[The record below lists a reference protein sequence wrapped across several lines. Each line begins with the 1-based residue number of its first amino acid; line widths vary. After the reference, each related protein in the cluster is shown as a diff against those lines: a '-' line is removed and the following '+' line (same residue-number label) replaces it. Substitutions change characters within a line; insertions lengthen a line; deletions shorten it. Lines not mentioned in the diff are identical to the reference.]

1 MSLFKNYKILQ
12 INSLFFLKKL
22 AFIILCFYIS
32 ELKAQNI
39 DKVSVFL
46 KKGSTILIGKK
57 KITAFNDTI
66 VMVPKSK
73 SFKIRNVLD
82 YHSEVFYDSL
92 KTKAARNKF
101 TNELYNIF
109 ITRKQTDA
117 ERLNIKTIKAESEF
131 TNYKGKIIRSIKI
144 KRLEPF
150 GTSVFDTSIT
160 AESWIEKSVNALHLI
175 TLENVVKSNL
185 IIKEGDEL
193 NSYILAENERIL
205 RNLPYIYDARIYASN
220 IEGNYVDVIIIT
232 RDLWSIGIL
241 PDLGK
246 SAGNI
251 EVYDLNYLGLGN
263 SLRAELLYNIDSI
276 PGLGYKFQYDFSNIK
291 RTFIDAG
298 LIYQNI
304 FNREKFGIVANRN
317 FVSSTSKYAGGGL
330 LMKINDLAYLK
341 SFSNSDSITNI
352 NYLNSE
358 IWLGSSFVLSKK
370 LQNVNSLR
378 LVVSAAY
385 YNKHFYKR
393 LYVDQN
399 TNKLFH
405 QSALILG
412 NFSLSKRNYYKGNLI
427 YAFGTIEDIPYGYLI
442 ETTFG
447 AEQREF
453 GNRLYGGLQV
463 SVGNFINNF
472 AYLYASFG
480 IGGYKNGNQI
490 EQGVLKFNVNSF
502 SPLFYH
508 KRYKFRNFYNLSY
521 VLGLNRFDG
530 EYIKTDFQEVLMQ
543 SNQITGTQKLSFKI
557 ENVAFTPV
565 DFYGFKVALYG
576 FWDVG
581 IIGSN
586 KHFILSEKYFLGI
599 GGGFRIRN
607 DNLVFQTFQINISY
621 YPLLPSGGSSGLVF
635 GISGQNVLKLFDF
648 VAGKPREVVFR

>member
-1 MSLFKNYKILQ
+1 MIRNCKNLK
-12 INSLFFLKKL
+12 INSLFVLKKL
-22 AFIILCFYIS
+22 AFIVLCFYIS
-32 ELKAQNI
+32 DLNAQSI
-39 DKVSVFL
+39 DKVNVFL
-46 KKGSTILIGKK
+46 KKGSTILLGKK
-57 KITAFNDTI
+57 RITALNDTI
-66 VMVPKSK
+66 VIVPKST
-73 SFKIRNVLD
+73 SFKIRNVID
-82 YHSEVFYDSL
+82 KKSEVFYDSL

-109 ITRKQTDA
+109 ITRKQTDI

-131 TNYKGKIIRSIKI
+131 TNYKGKTIRSIKI

-185 IIKEGDEL
+185 IIKEGDVL

-220 IEGNYVDVIIIT
+220 IDGDYVDVIIIT

-246 SAGNI
+246 SSGNI

-263 SLRAELLYNIDSI
+263 SLRAELLYNKDSM
-276 PGLGYKFQYDFSNIK
+276 PNLGYRFQYDFSNIK
-291 RTFIDAG
+291 RTFIDAS
-298 LIYQNI
+298 LIYQNV
-304 FNREKFGIVANRN
+304 FMREKFGVVANRN
-317 FVSSTSKYAGGGL
+317 FVSSKSKYAGGGL
-330 LMKINDLAYLK
+330 LMKNNDLAYLK

-370 LQNVNSLR
+370 TQNINSLR
-378 LVVSAAY
+378 LIVSAGY
-385 YNKHFYKR
+385 FNKHFYKR
-393 LYVDQN
+393 LFVDQN

-405 QSALILG
+405 QSSLILG
-412 NFSLSKRNYYKGNLI
+412 SISLSKRNYYKGNLI
-427 YAFGTIEDIPYGYLI
+427 YAFGTVEDIPYGYLI

-453 GNRLYGGLQV
+453 GNRIYGGLQL
-463 SVGNFINNF
+463 SAGNFIRNSS
-472 AYLYASFG
+472 YLYAMFG
-480 IGGYKNGNQI
+480 IGGYKNGNHI
-490 EQGVLKFNVNSF
+490 EQSVLKFNINSF
-502 SPLFYH
+502 STLYYH
-508 KRYKFRNFYNLSY
+508 KRYKFRNFFKLSY
-521 VLGLNRFDG
+521 IVGINRFEG
-530 EYIKTDFQEVLMQ
+530 ESIKTDFEEILMK
-543 SNQITGTQKLSFKI
+543 SNEITGTQKLSFKI
-557 ENVAFTPV
+557 ENVAFTPI
-565 DFYGFKVALYG
+565 DFYGFKVAFYG

-586 KHFILSEKYFLGI
+586 KHFILNEKYFLGI

-648 VAGKPREVVFR
+648 VASKPREVVFR